1 MNLTSLYGPVPT
13 CDEVFERSDVPEYV
27 SLGTMKQHC
36 VASTDGHVTC
46 GDLRWNVT
54 AYWPFVVTLSRLPS
68 SGDGEFAAACAL
80 TALLLT
86 RSIENFT
93 SAESNAEPSWN
104 LTPVPEIAPPRLQR
118 PDREALRRKRRARA
132 STRS

>member
-1 MNLTSLYGPVPT
+1 
-13 CDEVFERSDVPEYV
+13 
-27 SLGTMKQHC
+27 MKQHC
-36 VASTDGHVTC
+36 VASTEGHVTC

-54 AYWPFVVTLSRLPS
+54 AYWPFVVTLWRLPS
-68 SGDGEFAAACAL
+68 SGEGEFAAACAL

-104 LTPVPEIAPPRLQR
+104 LTPCRRLHRHVFSVPTEKHLV
-118 PDREALRRKRRARA
+118 A
-132 STRS
+132 SDGSSFDPFLKSSRCSKTFASSV